1 MEKPNEAFEEP
12 PIAELLGIKKRGK
25 KTKKKIG
32 RKTAKKEEGD
42 DVAVENPTG
51 SAEDCSNGP
60 RVTVSAFDYSV
71 ENHFGAVDTISQLCG
86 EADDGGLEES
96 EVQRLAS
103 SVTFLR

>member
-32 RKTAKKEEGD
+32 KTAKKEEGV

-71 ENHFGAVDTISQLCG
+71 ENHFRAVDTISQLCG